1 MLPALT
7 GTNRM
12 ADHDV
17 KLGGYVIPRNTMIWC
32 NLNAMFSSP
41 DIWDEPEKYRPVRSF
56 EPEVC
61 HYVCQSQ
68 EGCGLAQC
76 KATHQ
81 GSSSRQRC
89 RRSLCQGSGLLRA
102 QSWLPAGAVGEFWRG
117 VSAERGCHGGC
128 TWHQRAHQ
136 GCSRG
141 NCGLSRL

>member
-41 DIWDEPEKYRPVRSF
+41 DIWDEPEKYRPVRSL
-56 EPEVC
+56 EPKAC
-61 HYVCQSQ
+61 RCKVCQQ
-68 EGCGLAQC
+68 HEGCTLGHC

-81 GSSSRQRC
+81 SSGSHK
-89 RRSLCQGSGLLRA
+89 A
-102 QSWLPAGAVGEFWRG
+102 AGQV
-117 VSAERGCHGGC
+117 C
-128 TWHQRAHQ
+128 TKI
-136 GCSRG
+136 
-141 NCGLSRL
+141 